1 MSKKEEFIPRVE
13 EKPCEEYLP
22 CVLTQEEFLDRSK
35 KLAKANEDA
44 EDLAKR
50 KKDVTADFSAQQKK
64 VEARIGV
71 LTRVVSSG
79 KEYRDGVKCVWIFDY
94 TAGIKK
100 LKRLDTQE
108 IIREAAISQL
118 ERQQAAAI

>member
-1 MSKKEEFIPRVE
+1 MKSEELIETKE
-13 EKPCEEYLP
+13 CEEYLS
-22 CVLTQEEFLDRSK
+22 CVLTPEELLDRSK

-64 VEARIGV
+64 VEARIAL

-79 KEYRDGVKCVWIFDY
+79 KEYRDNVKCEWTYNY
-94 TAGIKK
+94 TQGYKQ
-100 LKRLDTQE
+100 LKRLDTGEVIKHQE
-108 IIREAAISQL
+108 LTQK
-118 ERQQAAAI
+118 ERQGTIT